1 MFASAIVEKA
11 KGNGSRIIERMLTA
25 SAAGL
30 ILTLAPLL
38 VFLYFMGHNA
48 YNFTNDV
55 PWGLPVATYVFFV
68 LTSTGLTFIASLAMV
83 FGFSDFY
90 PAAKRCVWLAL
101 ATLVA
106 GFAALALEIG
116 SPFRMLWAMPT
127 GLQYV
132 SPMFWMG
139 VFYSVYLVL
148 LLLKF
153 QRIDAGDWDSSLSRG
168 LGMASFVSVVIA
180 HSTLGLVFGM
190 MAMRPLWYDPM
201 MPVYFLVTA
210 ALSGAAF
217 AVFFSYLSY
226 GFRQENMPEL
236 LRALASGTSFAKV
249 FATMIGVTILSILSR
264 TITGLWSN
272 LDGLQAFQYLVQSPL
287 FYVEFLGLVIPF
299 YLMVSEAH
307 QRQAR
312 WQILS
317 AVLVMA
323 SLFIGRYEFVVGG
336 QIVPLFRGAWVQG
349 FAEYT
354 PSFAEWLLVGVA
366 CFLLLLL
373 YSAGEKFIDLA
384 SERRHGERGSGV
396 ARRSN
401 ATALADAPAAT
412 PGH

>member
-1 MFASAIVEKA
+1 MTLRKA
-11 KGNGSRIIERMLTA
+11 NGNGSRIVDRVFA
-25 SAAGL
+25 GSAIGL
-30 ILTLAPLL
+30 VLTLAPLL
-38 VFLYFMGHNA
+38 LFLYFQGHNA
-48 YNFTNDV
+48 YNFSNDV
-55 PWGLPVATYVFFV
+55 PWGLPIATYVFFV
-68 LTSTGLTFIASLAMV
+68 LTSTGLTFVASLSIV
-83 FGFSDFY
+83 FGFNDFY
-90 PAAKRCVWLAL
+90 PVAKRCVWLAL
-101 ATLVA
+101 VTLVA
-106 GFAALALEIG
+106 GFTALALEIG

-148 LLLKF
+148 LSVKF
-153 QRIDAGDWDSSLSRG
+153 LRINAGDWDSALSRG
-168 LGMASFVSVVIA
+168 LGMASFVSVVVA

-201 MPVYFLVTA
+201 MPVYFLITA

-217 AVFFSYLSY
+217 AVFFSYFSY

-236 LRALASGTSFAKV
+236 LRALASGRALPKM
-249 FATMIGVTILSILSR
+249 FATMIGITILSILSR

-272 LDGLQAFQYLVQSPL
+272 LDGLQAFQHIVRSPL
-287 FYVEFLGLVIPF
+287 FHVELLGLAVSF
-299 YLMVSEAH
+299 YLMVSEAR

-317 AVLVMA
+317 AVLVIA

-349 FAEYT
+349 FAPYT

-366 CFLLLLL
+366 LFLLLFL
-373 YSAGEKFIDLA
+373 YSGGEKFLNLA
-384 SERRHGERGSGV
+384 SERRLRHKGAAGRPD
-396 ARRSN
+396 
-401 ATALADAPAAT
+401 ATALTDAPPAT
-412 PGH
+412 

>member
-1 MFASAIVEKA
+1 MLASATLQKA
-11 KGNGSRIIERMLTA
+11 NANGSPIIDKVFTG
-25 SAAGL
+25 SAIGL
-30 ILTLAPLL
+30 VLTLVPLL
-38 VFLYFMGHNA
+38 LYLYFQGHNA

-55 PWGLPVATYVFFV
+55 PWGLPISTYVFFV
-68 LTSTGLTFIASLAMV
+68 LTSTGLTFVASLAMV
-83 FGFSDFY
+83 FGFNDFY

-101 ATLVA
+101 ATLIA
-106 GFAALALEIG
+106 GFTALALEIG

-139 VFYSVYLVL
+139 VFYSVYLAL
-148 LLLKF
+148 LSLKF
-153 QRIDAGDWDSSLSRG
+153 QRINADDWDSPLSRG
-168 LGMASFVSVVIA
+168 LGLASFVSVVIA

-201 MPVYFLVTA
+201 MPVYFLITA

-236 LRALASGTSFAKV
+236 LRALASGTSLAKV
-249 FATMIGVTILSILSR
+249 FATMIGITILSILAR
-264 TITGLWSN
+264 TVTGLWSN
-272 LDGLQAFQYLVQSPL
+272 LDGLQAFQHVVQSPL
-287 FYVEFLGLVIPF
+287 FYGELLGLVIPF

-307 QRQAR
+307 QRQGR

-323 SLFIGRYEFVVGG
+323 SLFIGRYEFVIGG
-336 QIVPLFRGAWVQG
+336 QVVPLFRGAWVQG

-373 YSAGEKFIDLA
+373 FSAGEKFVNLS

-401 ATALADAPAAT
+401 AAAFAEAPPAT
-412 PGH
+412 